1 MTITDHCQHPVQG
14 GDCLYPDSTLF
25 LPEQSSSQSRHST
38 EGSSLAPVFTR
49 SRSVNIS
56 KQREG
61 ERKRVPIVMYCVIT
75 SRRVLGWA
83 GLGGAVRTSD
93 TEYKYEDTCPVSQC

>member
-14 GDCLYPDSTLF
+14 GDCLYPDTTLF

-49 SRSVNIS
+49 IRSVNIS
-56 KQREG
+56 KQR
-61 ERKRVPIVMYCVIT
+61 ERKRVPIVMYCVSS
-75 SRRVLGWA
+75 SRRVLGGA
-83 GLGGAVRTSD
+83 GLGG
-93 TEYKYEDTCPVSQC
+93 EDI